1 MANIGLLSYNNYYNR
16 TIRKYET
23 LSDYFGNHDF
33 LIYNGI
39 NFFKSDGVGT
49 RLVLNDPNLQHGPVT
64 TQGIAEIGKCDY
76 LIEFDNGMII
86 SRWFVIESKQIRNG
100 QYELT
105 LRRDVI
111 ADHMDEV
118 LDADTYIEK
127 ANVPNV
133 EDVAIYNQEDLV
145 LNQIKTDEY
154 LLKDETRHGWIVG
167 YYDGLDNNL
176 TVKAATESVNAIE
189 TETLEG
195 WEYREYVS
203 TPYKTVTEL
212 DTSIVSFNSLKL
224 KDYSFHLGNGSY
236 VSAPASSGSVGYA
249 TDFLGEP
256 EPFLSFLMDR
266 KSVIDGTFYRYKT
279 DYKRES
285 ISGLDGKVLHV
296 LSGDDNGYY
305 SISVTRTSAG
315 NVTSIDETKSSNTS
329 MEINAIAQQYRMAS
343 EGTALSLRNV
353 SFGITY
359 DTYLVSLTRMN
370 TDEMEVIIPNN
381 ANALCDA
388 PYKMFAIPYG
398 MYRAY
403 KNNDT
408 SLFNLFNLTKEQCMN
423 LAAAIATAMGTHLYD
438 IQLLPYLPWRNLL
451 DENGHTHLPPS
462 GVDLSYISVNSVTR
476 GFVLYPPYSNFSFDI
491 SYSITLPDTV
501 TERKVVGQCDN
512 YRLISPNHAAVFEF
526 NPLKTNGVRKFNVDC
541 TYKPHAPYIHI
552 NPDFGGLY
560 GSDFNDIRGL
570 IFQGDFSLPIVNSAW
585 IQYQINNKNYLN
597 SFNRSI
603 DSVELHNRY
612 ARIESGMNAAM
623 GTVQGA
629 MTGAA
634 LGGVAGAIGG
644 AVASGIGG
652 AVDYSVSEKL
662 RNEALDLT
670 RDQFNYSLGNIQA
683 MPRTLA
689 KVSSFDYN
697 NKVFP
702 VLEHYTCTDREKEML
717 RDKMRFNGMKIMRIG
732 HLRDFISD
740 GIQYMKGQV
749 IRLNVRE
756 DTHMCNEI
764 ANEIYKGVY
773 L

>member
-39 NFFKSDGVGT
+39 NFFKADGVGT
-49 RLVLNDPNLQHGPVT
+49 RLVLNNPTLTHGPVS
-64 TQGIAEIGKCDY
+64 TQGVAEIDKCDY
-76 LIEFDNGMII
+76 LIEFDDGMII
-86 SRWFVIESKQIRNG
+86 SRWFIIESKQIRNG

-133 EDVAIYNQEDLV
+133 EDVAIYNQEDLI

-154 LLKDETRHGWIVG
+154 LLKDETRHGWIIG
-167 YYDGLDNNL
+167 YYDKVEEENGL
-176 TVKAATESVNAIE
+176 TVETATESVNAIQV
-189 TETLEG
+189 ETLEG
-195 WEYREYVS
+195 WPFYEYVG
-203 TPYKTVTEL
+203 TAYKSVTSL
-212 DTSIVSFNSLKL
+212 DTILDSYNYLEFKGYTFSLK
-224 KDYSFHLGNGSY
+224 DGSFIKFN
-236 VSAPASSGSVGYA
+236 VPD
-249 TDFLGEP
+249 TFLG
-256 EPFLSFLMDR
+256 
-266 KSVIDGTFYRYKT
+266 YKT
-279 DYKRES
+279 DFKGDGSAFLNYLMNKRES
-285 ISGLDGKVLHV
+285 IENVFYANKTEYKRDSIVGLDGKVLQV
-296 LSGDDNGYY
+296 LSGSESGYY
-305 SISVTRTSAG
+305 SISVNAVS
-315 NVTSIDETKSSNTS
+315 ETTTEITETASSNTS
-329 MEINAIAQQYRMAS
+329 NDINAIMSTYVNARGNGVYANVKFNV
-343 EGTALSLRNV
+343 TYNSLQ
-353 SFGITY
+353 I
-359 DTYLVSLTRMN
+359 SLTKMSIQQMSV
-370 TDEMEVIIPNN
+370 TIPNN

-388 PYKMFAIPYG
+388 PYRMFAIPYG

-423 LAAAIATAMGTHLYD
+423 LATAIATAMGTHLYD

-462 GVDLSYISVNSVTR
+462 GVDLSYINVDSVTR

-491 SYSITLPDTV
+491 SHSITLPDTV
-501 TERKVVGQCDN
+501 TERKVIGQCDN
-512 YRLISPNHAAVFEF
+512 YRLASPNYAAVFEF

-597 SFNRSI
+597 SFNRNI

-652 AVDYSVSEKL
+652 AVDYSVSNKL

-670 RDQFNYSLGNIQA
+670 KDQFNYSLGNIQA